1 MSLFLLRCSLYLY
14 EAHFVLQYPL
24 YNSITYKFQSLFWEC
39 SIRKEVS
46 SRYFNWLF
54 SQASNRFH
62 KGYHTPPLWRT
73 SQFDNIL
80 MYCWSH
86 EPFDFPNLKIK
97 FVAFRYNV
105 VDVLILHHTHKMPT
119 ITIINK
125 VPGSNPLMNHH
136 NLSVP
141 SSLGTH
147 MGVVSSHTKVFLG
160 SKGVVCQ
167 SKTI

>member
-62 KGYHTPPLWRT
+62 KGYHAPPLWRT

-86 EPFDFPNLKIK
+86 EPFDFPNLKINFIAFK
-97 FVAFRYNV
+97 F
-105 VDVLILHHTHKMPT
+105 
-119 ITIINK
+119 IIISKCAHPPPHPQNA
-125 VPGSNPLMNHH
+125 NNNHH
-136 NLSVP
+136 QQGSGLKPAHESSQLERALFFRNSHGSCLITHQSLSRVKGCCVP
-141 SSLGTH
+141 
-147 MGVVSSHTKVFLG
+147 K
-160 SKGVVCQ
+160 
-167 SKTI
+167 